1 MVGTRKSKGELLPP
15 KVKSRSNSGPNHY
28 KNKPKEKIVRR
39 TDTDHWLLGKYLN
52 YEMSRTMLPLKSD
65 IIKRFLSIKDWMS
78 ASELSQNQK
87 SGIYKIIAKELE
99 EIWMYSSIPYVDRKP
114 MLARILKLITEFQ
127 EFSHNNIRDF
137 NKNSVKIKAKAAVK
151 FNVLFDLAKCP
162 HFKKGHAKN
171 IKG

>member
-65 IIKRFLSIKDWMS
+65 IIHSTPCLSYQ
-78 ASELSQNQK
+78 A
-87 SGIYKIIAKELE
+87 
-99 EIWMYSSIPYVDRKP
+99 
-114 MLARILKLITEFQ
+114 
-127 EFSHNNIRDF
+127 
-137 NKNSVKIKAKAAVK
+137 NSVFSKDGKQCSATVPKAESS
-151 FNVLFDLAKCP
+151 
-162 HFKKGHAKN
+162 
-171 IKG
+171 